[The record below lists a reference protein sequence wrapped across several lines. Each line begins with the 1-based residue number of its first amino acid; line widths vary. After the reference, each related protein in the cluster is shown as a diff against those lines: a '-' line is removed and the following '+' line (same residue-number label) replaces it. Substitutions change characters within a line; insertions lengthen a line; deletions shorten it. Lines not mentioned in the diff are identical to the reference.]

1 MFEISETKTDFTLPK
16 DENFKDVPSEKLWL

>member
-16 DENFKDVPSEKLWL
+16 DDKVEDMSSELLWK